1 MMAVL
6 GLSSSCCATGRLGT
20 DFDRLG
26 LGNRDRVQI
35 CACRKSEAAAQLCR
49 CSINSSGY
57 LRCSSYGNST
67 ALASACTN
75 GGLKAT
81 PSCKSRGSKRCS
93 EFLGS
98 GLCIPCLVAS
108 FRAPLVPKAGND
120 RSNADVTCRYID
132 DSSLRATGAAVEV
145 PETKSDEK
153 IRKNVLALVGDT
165 PMVYLNKV
173 ASRCCARIACKLEA
187 LQPCRSVKDRIAL
200 AMVED
205 AEKQGLIQPG
215 KSTLVEPT
223 SGNTGIGLAFV
234 CASKGYDLILTMP
247 EDQSIERRILVQAF
261 GAKVVLT
268 PAKLAMTGSIK
279 KAEELVRK
287 IPGAVTLQQF
297 NNAAN
302 PRVHYQTTGPEI
314 WRDTKG
320 KVDFFVAGVGTGGTI
335 TGCGEYL
342 KKMNRYVQIVAVE
355 PAECAVLS
363 GGRAGYHQI
372 QGIGA
377 GFIPAVLNVDVLDEV
392 IKVHSRDAFVTA
404 QRLHQEEGLMVGI
417 SSGAAVY
424 AALQIGQRP
433 ENKGKLIVCVLP
445 SFGERYL
452 STALFQKAW
461 KENLEEERKM
471 PMTWYYQEDLDE
483 QRDGPGGG
491 ALTAP

>member
-1 MMAVL
+1 MAVL
-6 GLSSSCCATGRLGT
+6 GLSSSCCATGRLGP

-26 LGNRDRVQI
+26 LGRSRERAQI
-35 CACRKSEAAAQLCR
+35 CACRSSEGAHP
-49 CSINSSGY
+49 CSCTISSSGF
-57 LRCSSYGNST
+57 LRTSNCASSS
-67 ALASACTN
+67 ALGSSSML

-81 PSCKSRGSKRCS
+81 SSCKSRHSKRCS

-98 GLCIPCLVAS
+98 GLCTPCLLSSFPAS
-108 FRAPLVPKAGND
+108 GIGKSGND
-120 RSNADVTCRYID
+120 GKNANFTCRYMD
-132 DSSLRATGAAVEV
+132 DSSLHATGAAVEV

-153 IRKNVLALVGDT
+153 IRRNVLSLVGDT

-302 PRVHYQTTGPEI
+302 PRVHYETTGPEI

-320 KVDFFVAGVGTGGTI
+320 KIDFFIAGVGTGGTI
-335 TGCGEYL
+335 TGCGKYL

-377 GFIPAVLNVDVLDEV
+377 GFIPSVLNVDILDEV

-471 PMTWYYQEDLDE
+471 PMTWWYQEDLDE
-483 QRDGPGGG
+483 QSDGPGGG